1 MIYYLQSCS
10 YTAYNERRNEKIRD
24 YLASKGVFICGCC
37 HYCGQLFKEGDTVL
51 YICDSC
57 VAVTEEVSPQ
67 VKTES
72 LYSWLL
78 KQPDFPWPDFGGKEM
93 SVQDSWGFNIRP
105 ELQHNVRECMK
116 KMNIVPVEI
125 EDNFEKNNYDGAG
138 RYKMPSARKM
148 KMAPKFFGEKGKK
161 ILPVPDEGIEETM
174 KKFASRHTTDEV
186 MTYSIGGKKGMITG
200 GKEAYH
206 ILDLIVENLD

>member
-37 HYCGQLFKEGDTVL
+37 HYQGSLFKEGDTVL

-57 VAVTEEVSPQ
+57 VAVTEEVSPM

-78 KQPDFPWPDFGGKEM
+78 KQDDFPWPDFGGKVM

-105 ELQHNVRECMK
+105 ELQHSVRECMK

-125 EDNFEKNNYDGAG
+125 ENNFEKNDFDGAG
-138 RYKMPSARKM
+138 RYKMPSNRKM
-148 KMAPKFFGEKGKK
+148 KIAPVFFGRKGEK
-161 ILPVPDEGIEETM
+161 ILPMPREGFEETM
-174 KKFASRHTTDEV
+174 KKFADRHTTDDV
-186 MTYSIGGKKGMITG
+186 MTYSIGGKNGMITG
-200 GKEAYH
+200 GKNAFH
-206 ILDLIVENLD
+206 ILDLIVENLE